1 MKKILLVS
9 GDSFTDRNF
18 RSAAHPEMDVSW
30 PMWPELL
37 AEKLD
42 MRLINLGRSG
52 QGNEYIY
59 SSLQDTI
66 EKMEDKSQIGMV
78 VAAWS
83 QSFRKDYQHNHSKGH
98 EYVLYDYGQWMAERV
113 NPHGDIFSW
122 IRKSLRTYKNLEYMC
137 ERYNIPY
144 VQTQMIPLYIDWLRG
159 LPPTDQ
165 AIMFEGKD
173 QYFDRNEYPGD
184 AEKDVE
190 TILKIIMEYDD
201 IITTT
206 NFLGWPISR
215 ELGGY
220 VFSFKE
226 VGFADSNNPSDHSP
240 YVISEYD
247 GHPNAEGH
255 KILAAAF
262 HKFIKEK

>member
-1 MKKILLVS
+1 MKKVLIL
-9 GDSFTDRNF
+9 
-18 RSAAHPEMDVSW
+18 A
-30 PMWPELL
+30 LL
-37 AEKLD
+37 APSFLFGQQNKFAQ
-42 MRLINLGRSG
+42 LGEELPTP
-52 QGNEYIY
+52 NEYRNAAGAPGHNYYQQKADYDIEVILDDKNQKITGEETITY
-59 SSLQDTI
+59 TNNSPDNLEYLWIQLDQNVRALDSDSKLITI

-173 QYFDRNEYPGD
+173 MIGDRNEYPGD
-184 AEKDVE
+184 AVE
-190 TILKIIMEYDD
+190 DEESLLKILIELKNISHIQIMNY
-201 IITTT
+201 
-206 NFLGWPISR
+206 L
-215 ELGGY
+215 ELVIY
-220 VFSFKE
+220 IHKVFYF
-226 VGFADSNNPSDHSP
+226 
-240 YVISEYD
+240 
-247 GHPNAEGH
+247 
-255 KILAAAF
+255 
-262 HKFIKEK
+262 

>member
-42 MRLINLGRSG
+42 MRLINLGKSG

-59 SSLQDTI
+59 SALQDTI
-66 EKMEDKSQIGMV
+66 EEFKDKNEIGMV
-78 VAAWS
+78 VVGWS
-83 QSFRKDYQHNHSKGH
+83 QCFRMDYQDVGG
-98 EYVLYDYGQWMAERV
+98 EWCTERI
-113 NPHGDIFSW
+113 NPYSDVFGW
-122 IRKSLRTYKNLEYMC
+122 VKKSLRICKSLEYMC
-137 ERYNIPY
+137 EHYNIPY
-144 VQTQMIPLYIDWLRG
+144 VQTQMIPMYIDWLRG

-173 QYFDRNEYPGD
+173 MIGDKNEYPGD
-184 AEKDVE
+184 AVE
-190 TILKIIMEYDD
+190 DEESLLKILIEHDD
-201 IITTT
+201 IINHN
-206 NFLGWPISR
+206 NFIGWPISKK
-215 ELGGY
+215 LGGY
-220 VFSFKE
+220 NLSLE
-226 VGFADSNNPSDHSP
+226 TIGLQGSP

-247 GHPNAEGH
+247 GHPNEEGH
-255 KILAAAF
+255 KRLAKAIYK
-262 HKFIKEK
+262 HIKEK